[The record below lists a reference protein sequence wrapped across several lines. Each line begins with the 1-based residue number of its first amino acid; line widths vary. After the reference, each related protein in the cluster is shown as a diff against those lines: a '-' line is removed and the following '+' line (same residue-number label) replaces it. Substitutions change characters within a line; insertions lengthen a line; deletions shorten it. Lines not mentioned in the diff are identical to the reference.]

1 MQDLPVNFG
10 GYRLMV
16 SEAPSAK
23 LVENKQGELEEKVDR
38 NGVTQFVVSLFAKP
52 VVGPGERSRKGE
64 EINCNLSAD
73 PGNGFEPG
81 TYVELV
87 NPQVNVYAIPDS
99 EDPRKISNAGMWFK
113 AAGLKPAGSGGLS
126 SAA

>member
-52 VVGPGERSRKGE
+52 VTGPGERSRKGE

-73 PGNGFEPG
+73 PGDGFEPG

-87 NPQVNVYAIPDS
+87 NPQVNVYAIPDK
-99 EDPRKISNAGMWFK
+99 EDARKIANAGMWFK
-113 AAGLKPAGSGGLS
+113 AEGLKPAGSGGLS